1 MAQADSF
8 YKQHEELVEVVGKI
22 SGKLNAATIVAQA
35 GEVRGLLNTLLGK
48 LSIHL
53 SMEDKALYPRL
64 QQHADAKIRDT
75 AKKFAAE
82 MANVAPVVQAFG
94 AKWNESEIKA
104 NPAAF
109 VEETKKLFAALADRI
124 RRENTELY
132 PLLDKAG

>member
-22 SGKLNAATIVAQA
+22 SGKLNAATVAAQA
-35 GEVRGLLNTLLGK
+35 GEVRSLLNTLLGK

-75 AKKFAAE
+75 AKKFATE

-94 AKWNESEIKA
+94 AKWSESEIKA